1 MPDAFDKRRAPKTPE
16 RSQTPLW
23 YAIVGMVIALFS
35 RGMHDEMMGEVVLW
49 FGLVF
54 AGVAL
59 IYWAFRP
66 KHGMP

>member
-1 MPDAFDKRRAPKTPE
+1 MPDASSNKRAPKTPE
-16 RSQTPLW
+16 RSQKPLW
-23 YAIVGMVIALFS
+23 YVIVGMAIALFS
-35 RGMHDEMMGEVVLW
+35 RGMHDDAMGEVVLW

-54 AGVAL
+54 AVVAL